1 MICWKCKKEIEVSQI
16 SRSTECPLCHA
27 DLHVCKG
34 CRHYSSGSHYDCKET
49 VDELVTDKEKSN
61 FCDFFQVNT
70 SLAAGNNS
78 STSKADDAKK
88 AFAALF
94 GD

>member
-27 DLHVCKG
+27 DLHTCKM
-34 CRHYSSGSHYDCKET
+34 CRHYESGAHYDCKEPS
-49 VDELVTDKEKSN
+49 VDLVTDKEKSN
-61 FCDFFQVNT
+61 FCDAFQVNMNGSSRT
-70 SLAAGNNS
+70 S
-78 STSKADDAKK
+78 SKADDAKK